1 MTTSNTHLRI
11 HPAARHQERYT
22 LRRRLLQNYL
32 LRPVGFGLLVRL
44 YVEGL
49 EHVPA
54 SGPTIVIM
62 NHIAAIDPFVVVGA
76 VTSRQ
81 LIPMAKVENF
91 RHPIVGLIARAWGV
105 YPVRRGEVDRQALD
119 STVALLEQGRA
130 VLIAPEGTRRPSLS
144 EAKGGTTYVATKT
157 NAIVV
162 PVGLDGT
169 EQFPGSLK
177 QLHRAP
183 VTVRIGPAFRFRTE
197 GRGRIPRH
205 ELHQMTREMMVQ
217 LASLLPER
225 RRGVYSDMSQMSTDY
240 LELVD

>member
-1 MTTSNTHLRI
+1 MTTSNTHLHI
-11 HPAARHQERYT
+11 HPSAQHQERYT

-44 YVEGL
+44 HVEGL

-81 LIPMAKVENF
+81 LIPMTKIENF
-91 RHPIVGLIARAWGV
+91 RHPVVGLIARAWGV

-130 VLIAPEGTRRPSLS
+130 ILIAPEGTRRPSLS

-157 NAIVV
+157 DAIIV

-169 EQFPGSLK
+169 QQFPGSLK
-177 QLHRAP
+177 QLHRAL
-183 VTVRIGPAFRFRTE
+183 VTVRIGPAFRFRTG
-197 GRGRIPRH
+197 GRARIPRH

-217 LASLLPER
+217 LASLLPDR
-225 RRGVYSDMSQMSTDY
+225 LRGVYSDMSQMSTDY
-240 LELVD
+240 LDFAD